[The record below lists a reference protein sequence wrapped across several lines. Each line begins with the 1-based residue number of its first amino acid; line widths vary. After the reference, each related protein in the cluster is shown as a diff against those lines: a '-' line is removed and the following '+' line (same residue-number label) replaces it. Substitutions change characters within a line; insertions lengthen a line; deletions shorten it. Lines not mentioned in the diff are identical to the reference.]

1 MPLTEDLDMKEGQKG
16 EGYTPVPAGI
26 YQVVIS
32 DVSVVDGTD
41 FITKE
46 SIKQLM
52 FKTSIVE
59 EGEHAGHGLGLWT
72 KISWFNGLSSKG
84 TSLSPSKLYSV
95 VKAIY
100 SHYHKAVDLDSLTID
115 DVRSKSFMN
124 DLIGKQLMIVVDLR
138 DGKNKITGFS
148 PIKKELE
155 VPEKVTKEPDGSED
169 VDPDDIPL

>member
-1 MPLTEDLDMKEGQKG
+1 MPLTEDLDLFEGQKG

-32 DVSVVDGTD
+32 DVSMVDGED

-46 SIKQLM
+46 PTKQLM

-59 EGEHAGHGLGLWT
+59 DGEYAGHGLGLWT
-72 KISWFNGLSSKG
+72 KISWFNGVSSRG
-84 TSLSPSKLYSV
+84 QSMSPSKLFSV

-100 SHYHKAVDLDSLTID
+100 AYYHKGVDLDSLTID

-124 DLIGKQLMIVVDLR
+124 DLIGKQLMLVVDLR
-138 DGKNKITGFS
+138 DDKNKITGFS
-148 PIKKELE
+148 TIKKELD
-155 VPEKVTKEPDGSED
+155 VPEKKTVEPDGSED
-169 VDPDDIPL
+169 IDPDSIPF